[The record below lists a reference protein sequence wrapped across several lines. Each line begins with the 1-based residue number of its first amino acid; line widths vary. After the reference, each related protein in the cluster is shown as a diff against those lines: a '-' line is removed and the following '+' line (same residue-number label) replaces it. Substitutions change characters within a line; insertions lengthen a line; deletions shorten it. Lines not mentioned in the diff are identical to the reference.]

1 MPFMFFDP
9 TMIILIPAIILAGY
23 AQMKV
28 KSTFNKYLEVSAK
41 IGKTGAQVA
50 RELLDQN
57 GLSHINVVQSQGKLS
72 DHYDP
77 KEEVLRLSPDVYSGN
92 SLASLSVSAHE
103 TGHAIQD
110 KESYGPLRFRHT
122 LFPAARFG
130 SQAGPILAMVGFFF
144 FRSSLLVNLGI
155 IVFTAAVLFQIVTLP
170 VEFNASSR
178 ALKLLRQ
185 NNYLSSQETKGAKK
199 VLNAAALTY
208 VASTLVA
215 IGHLIRLLVLSRMM
229 DD

>member
-9 TMIILIPAIILAGY
+9 TMIILLPAIILAGY

-28 KSTFNKYLEVSAK
+28 KSTFNKYLNVRAK

-57 GLSHINVVQSQGKLS
+57 GLSHINVVQTNGKLS

-77 KEEVLRLSPDVYSGN
+77 QEEVLRLSPDVYNGT
-92 SLASLSVSAHE
+92 SLASLGVAAHE

-110 KESYGPLRFRHT
+110 KESYGPLRFRHS

-130 SQAGPILAMVGFFF
+130 SQAGPILALVGFFF
-144 FRSSLLVNLGI
+144 FHSQLLVNLGI
-155 IVFTAAVLFQIVTLP
+155 LVFIAAVLFQVVTLP

-178 ALKLLRQ
+178 ALRLLRQ
-185 NNYLSSQETKGAKK
+185 NSYLNSQETKGAKK

-215 IGHLIRLLVLSRMM
+215 IGHLLRLLLLSSML
-229 DD
+229 DE

>member
-1 MPFMFFDP
+1 MPFLLFDP

-28 KSTFNKYLEVSAK
+28 KSTFNKYLEVRAK

-57 GLSHINVVQSQGKLS
+57 GLSHINVARADGKLS

-77 KEEVLRLSPDVYSGN
+77 RKEVLKLSPEVYSGN
-92 SLASLSVSAHE
+92 SLASLGVAAHE

-110 KESYGPLRFRHT
+110 KVGYAPLRFRHS
-122 LFPAARFG
+122 LFPVASFG
-130 SQAGPILAMVGFFF
+130 SQAGPILAVIGFLFHAGFLINVGI
-144 FRSSLLVNLGI
+144 V
-155 IVFTAAVLFQIVTLP
+155 VFTAAVLFQIVTLP

-185 NNYLSSQETKGAKK
+185 NNYLNSQETKGAKK

-208 VASTLVA
+208 VASAIVA

>member
-1 MPFMFFDP
+1 MPFLFFDP
-9 TMIILIPAIILAGY
+9 TMILLIPAIILAGY

-28 KSTFNKYLEVSAK
+28 KSTFNKYLEVRAK
-41 IGKTGAQVA
+41 IGKSGAQVA

-57 GLSHINVVQSQGKLS
+57 GLSHINVTRADGKLS

-77 KEEVLRLSPDVYSGN
+77 KNEVLKLSPEVYGGS
-92 SLASLSVSAHE
+92 SLASLGVAAHE

-110 KESYGPLRFRHT
+110 KVGYAPLRFRHS
-122 LFPAARFG
+122 LFPVASFG
-130 SQAGPILAMVGFFF
+130 SQAGPILAVLGFLFHAGF
-144 FRSSLLVNLGI
+144 LINVGI

-185 NNYLSSQETKGAKK
+185 NNYLNSQETKGAKK

-208 VASTLVA
+208 VASAVVA

>member
-1 MPFMFFDP
+1 MPFFFFDP

-28 KSTFNKYLEVSAK
+28 KSTFNKYLEVNAK
-41 IGKTGAQVA
+41 SGKTGAQIA
-50 RELLDQN
+50 RDLLDQN
-57 GLSHINVVQSQGKLS
+57 GLSHINVTRSEGSLS

-77 KEEVLRLSPDVYSGN
+77 RGEVIKLSPEVYGGR
-92 SLASLSVSAHE
+92 SLASLSVAAHE

-110 KESYGPLRFRHT
+110 KVGYMPLRFRHS
-122 LFPAARFG
+122 LFPVASFG
-130 SQAGPILAMVGFFF
+130 SQAGPILAVVGFLFQSGF
-144 FRSSLLVNLGI
+144 LINIGI
-155 IVFTAAVLFQIVTLP
+155 IAVTASVLFQIVTLP

-185 NNYLSSQETKGAKK
+185 NNYLNSQETKGAKK

-208 VASTLVA
+208 VASTAVA
-215 IGHLIRLLVLSRMM
+215 IGHLIRLLVLSNMV